1 MKQKKSFS
9 GREKTESQATERS
22 LGFIMLLMIPIF
34 LAVLTFATAI
44 TGCISCSIQAMTHRK
59 EMLQAYSL
67 LEDDS
72 SAWRNEA
79 LPDEWRNV
87 CENDYE
93 KVVSTQ
99 KAGPYILL
107 VKEMRNKTTGK
118 VLVNRL
124 EFIPIGK
131 EDDHTS

>member
-1 MKQKKSFS
+1 MKQKNPFS
-9 GREKTESQATERS
+9 EKEKKESQATERLS
-22 LGFIMLLMIPIF
+22 GFIMLLMIPIF

-72 SAWRNEA
+72 SAWRNEV
-79 LPDEWRNV
+79 LPGEWRNV
-87 CENDYE
+87 YENDYE

-131 EDDHTS
+131 EGDHTS

>member
-1 MKQKKSFS
+1 MKQKNPFS
-9 GREKTESQATERS
+9 EKEKKESQATERLS
-22 LGFIMLLMIPIF
+22 GFIMLLMIPIF

-72 SAWRNEA
+72 SAWRNEV
-79 LPDEWRNV
+79 LPGEWRNV
-87 CENDYE
+87 YENDYE

-131 EDDHTS
+131 KNDHTS

>member
-1 MKQKKSFS
+1 MKQKNPFS
-9 GREKTESQATERS
+9 EKEKKESQATERLS
-22 LGFIMLLMIPIF
+22 GFIMLLMIPIF

-72 SAWRNEA
+72 SAWRNEV
-79 LPDEWRNV
+79 LPGEWRNV
-87 CENDYE
+87 YENDYE

-107 VKEMRNKTTGK
+107 VKEMRNKTTGE